1 MSKKV
6 LRQRATNLA
15 DRTGTTGNEVEQTFS
30 VDDSF
35 LPSPAELNEYYKID
49 PQIVSLLCQMTEQ
62 EQASRHRQDEKKLDL
77 IKKSESRQYRINVWG
92 MIFAFLS
99 LVVMMGVTA
108 WALYLDR
115 PWIASLFGVL
125 SATTII
131 SLFISPKQKDYKDD
145 INARS

>member
-1 MSKKV
+1 MSKKM
-6 LRQRATNLA
+6 LRQRATKVA
-15 DRTGTTGNEVEQTFS
+15 DSNGSTGNELEQTFS

-49 PQIVSLLCQMTEQ
+49 PKIVSLLCRMTEQ
-62 EQASRHRQDEKKLDL
+62 EQKSRHDQEKEK
-77 IKKSESRQYRINVWG
+77 ISIVKKAESRQYRINVWG
-92 MIFAFLS
+92 MVFAFLS

-108 WALYLDR
+108 WALYLNR

-131 SLFISPKQKDYKDD
+131 GLFISPKQKQ
-145 INARS
+145 

>member
-1 MSKKV
+1 MSKKI
-6 LRQRATNLA
+6 LKQRATNLA
-15 DRTGTTGNEVEQTFS
+15 DPHGATGNELEQTLS

-49 PQIVSLLCQMTEQ
+49 PQIVTLLCKMTEK
-62 EQASRHRQDEKKLDL
+62 EQSSRHEQEKKKLDL

-92 MIFAFLS
+92 MVFAFLS

-131 SLFISPKQKDYKDD
+131 GLFISPKQK
-145 INARS
+145 N